1 LQILQKTHTSQR
13 NEVIFESKEVVKMDK
28 KPNVFARIKNWFVDM
43 KAELKRVVWPSF
55 AKVRQNT
62 LIVLIFV
69 LVVGAVIWILDWLF
83 SSGIALL
90 INR

>member
-1 LQILQKTHTSQR
+1 M
-13 NEVIFESKEVVKMDK
+13 EK
-28 KPNVFARIKNWFVDM
+28 KPNVFTRAKEWFIDM

-69 LVVGAVIWILDWLF
+69 LIVGALIWILDWLF
-83 SSGIALL
+83 TYGMSLL
-90 INR
+90 ISR

>member
-1 LQILQKTHTSQR
+1 M
-13 NEVIFESKEVVKMDK
+13 NK
-28 KPNVFARIKNWFVDM
+28 KPNVFSRIKGWFTDM

-62 LIVLIFV
+62 IIVLIFV
-69 LVVGAVIWILDWLF
+69 LLVGAVIWVLDWLF

>member
-1 LQILQKTHTSQR
+1 
-13 NEVIFESKEVVKMDK
+13 MDK
-28 KPNVFARIKNWFVDM
+28 KPNVFARIKDWFIDM

-55 AKVRQNT
+55 KKVRQNT
-62 LIVLIFV
+62 LVVLIFV

-83 SSGIALL
+83 SGAMSLL

>member
-1 LQILQKTHTSQR
+1 
-13 NEVIFESKEVVKMDK
+13 MDK
-28 KPNVFARIKNWFVDM
+28 KPNVFGRIKDWFVDM

-55 AKVRQNT
+55 KKVRQNT
-62 LIVLIFV
+62 LVVLIFV

-83 SSGIALL
+83 SGAMSLL

>member
-1 LQILQKTHTSQR
+1 M
-13 NEVIFESKEVVKMDK
+13 EK
-28 KPNVFARIKNWFVDM
+28 KPNVLTRAKEWFIDM

-69 LVVGAVIWILDWLF
+69 LSVGALIWILDWLF
-83 SSGIALL
+83 TYGMSLL
-90 INR
+90 ISR

>member
-1 LQILQKTHTSQR
+1 M
-13 NEVIFESKEVVKMDK
+13 EK
-28 KPNVFARIKNWFVDM
+28 KPNVFARIKDWFIDM

-55 AKVRQNT
+55 KKIKTNT

-69 LVVGAVIWILDWLF
+69 LIIGVIIWILDWLF
-83 SSGIALL
+83 GLGMAAL